1 MAATVSYRDLCKT
14 CLWLGLTCY
23 GGPAMVGYVGEV
35 MVERRRWIS
44 QEEFAEGLALCQLV
58 PGATLT
64 QAVCYAGLLLRGPAG
79 SAAAAGC
86 FLLPGATL
94 VLILS
99 ALYFR
104 WQALPFV
111 QTLSHG
117 VGAVVIAILA
127 YACLRLAKTSLPTLA
142 SLSIAVAACP
152 AYLWEVNGFVVVIA
166 AAGASYL
173 TGRGRRKVP
182 ESAVESAS
190 YVDNA
195 RPVAPA
201 VWMGLAGG
209 TAAVLIAVWV
219 ASPRLARLCLGFLGI
234 GSVAFGGGYSMIPLI
249 QQQVVDTLGLLS
261 TRVFMDGIALG
272 QITPGPIMLTSAFI
286 GYAGWGLLGG
296 ILATLAIYF
305 PAWVILVAAAPRF
318 RMWSRRGA
326 VQLMINGVVASFV
339 GMLLSLLVRF
349 GNVALVDLPSILLS
363 IGAFAALLL
372 GVDLPIV
379 VAAGLGLS
387 LLVF

>member
-1 MAATVSYRDLCKT
+1 MAATVSYRDLCKA
-14 CLWLGLTCY
+14 CIWLGLTSY

-35 MVERRRWIS
+35 MIERRHWIS
-44 QEEFAEGLALCQLV
+44 REEFTEALALCQLV

-64 QAVCYAGLLLRGPAG
+64 QVVCYVGLVLRGPAG

-86 FLLPGATL
+86 FIFPGAAL
-94 VLILS
+94 VLILA

-104 WQALPFV
+104 WQALPLV

-117 VGAVVIAILA
+117 VGTVVVAILA
-127 YACLRLAKTSLPTLA
+127 YACLRLAKTSLPTLTY
-142 SLSIAVAACP
+142 LSIAVLACLT
-152 AYLWEVNGFVVVIA
+152 YLWGLNGFVVVIA
-166 AAGASYL
+166 AAGAGYL
-173 TGRGRRKVP
+173 IGRGRRKAA
-182 ESAVESAS
+182 ESATGSTSLVSN
-190 YVDNA
+190 V
-195 RPVAPA
+195 RPMAPA
-201 VWMGLAGG
+201 VWVGLAGG
-209 TAAVLIAVWV
+209 TAVALLAVWI
-219 ASPRLARLCLGFLGI
+219 AAPGLARLCLAFLGI

-249 QQQVVDTLGLLS
+249 QQQVVDSFGLLS

-296 ILATLAIYF
+296 LLATLAIYY

-318 RMWSRRGA
+318 RKWSRRGA
-326 VQLMINGVVASFV
+326 AQAMINGVVASFV

-349 GNVALVDLPSILLS
+349 GSVALIDLPSILLS
-363 IGAFAALLL
+363 LTAFAALLL

-379 VAAGLGLS
+379 IAAGLGLS
-387 LLVF
+387 VLLF